1 MHPFTMRLPLLAGCS
16 GLAAALLDISG
27 MSMTSAFNAG
37 TWPSTPHSTV
47 ALDFLADELAWQD
60 RAEFR
65 GRVLTLV
72 LVDSSEP
79 VTTTDL
85 EEVAYSWKRETGME
99 YRSLGFRWLH
109 IPTLAPYGQLIS
121 PVLDR
126 ATREFFGVPGDTW
139 VRNLLTLRKYD
150 ATLARML
157 GVRFVVAD
165 SYLEELGTP
174 VKTIE
179 AGSLTPLAIY
189 EVTGSNTRGYSP
201 TEVLVGNSWTATV
214 AAIRADGFDP
224 AHSVILES
232 SAAAEL
238 RAIPG
243 LVSVH
248 ESAILKEGP
257 GLRVT
262 ATSTRTSLLVL
273 PFEFSHCLRLD
284 SIDVSA
290 SPQPT
295 LLRSNGFL
303 VGILFSGQ
311 LNAVLTF
318 DSSPVGLAS
327 CRLADIDD
335 WRHYYAA

>member
-1 MHPFTMRLPLLAGCS
+1 MHPFTKRLVLLAGCS

-27 MSMTSAFNAG
+27 MSITPAFNAG
-37 TWPSTPHSTV
+37 TWQSTPVSTA

-72 LVDSSEP
+72 LVDTREP
-79 VTTTDL
+79 VTTNDL

-139 VRNLLTLRKYD
+139 LRNLLTLRKYD
-150 ATLARML
+150 ETLARML
-157 GVRFVVAD
+157 GVRFVVSD
-165 SYLEELGTP
+165 SSLEEIGIP
-174 VKTIE
+174 VKTVE
-179 AGSLTPLAIY
+179 EGSLTPLAIY

-201 TEVLVGNSWTATV
+201 TDYLVANNWTATV
-214 AAIRADGFDP
+214 AAIRAEDFNP
-224 AHSVILES
+224 EHSVILES
-232 SAAAEL
+232 AAAAKL
-238 RAIPG
+238 PADPG

-257 GLRVT
+257 ALRVT
-262 ATSTRTSLLVL
+262 ATSPRTSLLVL

-284 SIDVSA
+284 SIDVSTY
-290 SPQPT
+290 PQPA

-335 WRHYYAA
+335 WRRYYAA